1 MPFLLTSISLVGLW
15 SDAAAAVAADDDAVA
30 AATAAAASNDVDDDD
45 AADEADVVV
54 DADQFSLSWRI
65 RGIVLVSSPHL
76 CFSLYLFCFLTF
88 VLKLYTSHHISL
100 Y

>member
-15 SDAAAAVAADDDAVA
+15 SDAAAAVAADDDAV
-30 AATAAAASNDVDDDD
+30 AAAASNDVDDDD

-76 CFSLYLFCFLTF
+76 CFSLY
-88 VLKLYTSHHISL
+88 
-100 Y
+100 

>member
-30 AATAAAASNDVDDDD
+30 AAAAAAAAAASNDVDDDD

-76 CFSLYLFCFLTF
+76 CFSLY
-88 VLKLYTSHHISL
+88 
-100 Y
+100 

>member
-1 MPFLLTSISLVGLW
+1 MVC
-15 SDAAAAVAADDDAVA
+15 DAAAAVAADDDA
-30 AATAAAASNDVDDDD
+30 AAAASNDVDDDD

-76 CFSLYLFCFLTF
+76 CFSLY
-88 VLKLYTSHHISL
+88 
-100 Y
+100 

>member
-15 SDAAAAVAADDDAVA
+15 SDAAAAVAADDDAA
-30 AATAAAASNDVDDDD
+30 AAAAAASNDVDDDD

-76 CFSLYLFCFLTF
+76 CFSLY
-88 VLKLYTSHHISL
+88 
-100 Y
+100 

>member
-15 SDAAAAVAADDDAVA
+15 SDAAAAVAADDDAA
-30 AATAAAASNDVDDDD
+30 AAAASNDVDDDD

-76 CFSLYLFCFLTF
+76 CFSLY
-88 VLKLYTSHHISL
+88 
-100 Y
+100 

>member
-30 AATAAAASNDVDDDD
+30 AAASNEVDDDD

-76 CFSLYLFCFLTF
+76 CFSLY
-88 VLKLYTSHHISL
+88 
-100 Y
+100 

>member
-15 SDAAAAVAADDDAVA
+15 SDAAAAVAADDDAA
-30 AATAAAASNDVDDDD
+30 AAAAASNDVDDDD

-88 VLKLYTSHHISL
+88 CLKLYTSHHISL

>member
-15 SDAAAAVAADDDAVA
+15 SDAAAAVAADDDA
-30 AATAAAASNDVDDDD
+30 AAAASNDVDDDD

-76 CFSLYLFCFLTF
+76 CFSLY
-88 VLKLYTSHHISL
+88 
-100 Y
+100 

>member
-15 SDAAAAVAADDDAVA
+15 SDAAAAVAADDDA
-30 AATAAAASNDVDDDD
+30 AAAASNDVDDDD

-76 CFSLYLFCFLTF
+76 CFSLYLFCFLNF
-88 VLKLYTSHHISL
+88 F
-100 Y
+100 